1 MKNIQV
7 NLIFLARLFVSL
19 QYKVGAVGI
28 KARLKNQEDDMAKQ
42 EVTYDSII
50 KEINS
55 RQFAPVYY
63 LMGEESYYIDR
74 LSDYIAENVLTEE
87 ERGFNQMVIYGQDTD
102 IGSIIAAAKRYPMMA
117 EHQVIIVKE
126 AQTLRNMDELVY
138 YLQKPQPTTVLVF
151 CHKYGTLDRRKKVAT
166 EIDKVGRLYE
176 SKKVK
181 DGLLPSFIVNYV
193 REKGTAIDTKAANMM
208 VESIGADLSRL
219 ASELDKL
226 IIAKP
231 KNEDPITP
239 QLVEDCIGI
248 SKDYNV
254 FELKNALMVKDVL
267 KANTIAKYMEDNKKT
282 FAMPM
287 VLAMLFNFYSNL
299 MMAYYAPDKSDNG
312 IAAYLDLKSPWQAKE
327 YQTAMRYYNAW
338 KVMYII
344 SDIRKY
350 DALSK
355 GYGANAT
362 DKGLLRELIYHI
374 LK

>member
-1 MKNIQV
+1 
-7 NLIFLARLFVSL
+7 
-19 QYKVGAVGI
+19 
-28 KARLKNQEDDMAKQ
+28 MAKQ

-63 LMGEESYYIDR
+63 LMGEEPYYIDR
-74 LSDYIAENVLTEE
+74 LSDYIAENVLTED

-102 IGSIIAAAKRYPMMA
+102 MATVVASAKRYPMMA
-117 EHQVIIVKE
+117 DYQVIIVKE
-126 AQTLRNMDELVY
+126 AQALIAKESQAHRNLDELVY

-151 CHKYGTLDRRKKVAT
+151 CHKHGTLDRRKKVAV
-166 EIDKVGRLYE
+166 EIEKCGRLFD
-176 SKKVK
+176 SKKLK
-181 DGLLPSFIVNYV
+181 DGMLPSFINNYV
-193 REKGTAIDTKAANMM
+193 RSKGTSIDVKAAGMM
-208 VESIGADLSRL
+208 VESIGADLNRL

-226 IIAKP
+226 ILAKP
-231 KNEDPITP
+231 KTDEPITP
-239 QLVEDCIGI
+239 ELVEECVGI

-254 FELKNALMVKDVL
+254 FELKNALMVKDVV

-287 VLAMLFNFYSNL
+287 VLAMLFNFYANL

-327 YQTAMRYYNAW
+327 YQTAMHYYTAR

-374 LK
+374 LH

>member
-1 MKNIQV
+1 
-7 NLIFLARLFVSL
+7 
-19 QYKVGAVGI
+19 
-28 KARLKNQEDDMAKQ
+28 MAKQ

-50 KEINS
+50 RDINS
-55 RQFAPVYY
+55 RQFAPIYY

-74 LSDYIAENVLTEE
+74 LSDYIAANVLTEE
-87 ERGFNQMVIYGQDTD
+87 ERGFNQMVVYGQDTD
-102 IGSIIAAAKRYPMMA
+102 IGNIIAMAKRYPMMS
-117 EHQVIIVKE
+117 EYQVIIVKE
-126 AQTLRNMDELVY
+126 AQTLRDIDELTY
-138 YLQKPQPTTVLVF
+138 YLQKPQPTTILVF

-166 EIDKVGRLYE
+166 EIEKTGCLFE

-181 DGLLPSFIVNYV
+181 DSMLPSFISNYV
-193 REKGTAIDTKAANMM
+193 KSKGTAIDAKATSMM
-208 VESIGADLSRL
+208 IESIGPDLNRL

-226 IIAKP
+226 IITKP
-231 KNEDPITP
+231 NDEPITP
-239 QLVEDCIGI
+239 ELVEASVGI

-254 FELKNALMVKDVL
+254 FELKNALMVKDEV

-287 VLAMLFNFYSNL
+287 VLASLFNFYANL
-299 MMAYYAPDKSDNG
+299 MMAYYAPDKSEGG
-312 IAAYLDLKSPWQAKE
+312 IANYLDLRTAWQARE
-327 YQTAMRYYNAW
+327 YQTAMSYYTAW

-350 DALSK
+350 DAMSK

-374 LK
+374 LH

>member
-19 QYKVGAVGI
+19 QYKVGAVDI

>member
-1 MKNIQV
+1 
-7 NLIFLARLFVSL
+7 
-19 QYKVGAVGI
+19 
-28 KARLKNQEDDMAKQ
+28 MAKQQ

-74 LSDYIAENVLTEE
+74 LSDYIAEHVLTEE
-87 ERGFNQMVIYGQDTD
+87 ERGFNQMIIYGQDTD
-102 IGSIIAAAKRYPMMA
+102 IGSIVSAAKRYPMMA

-138 YLQKPQPTTVLVF
+138 YLQKPQPSTVLVF
-151 CHKYGTLDRRKKVAT
+151 CHKHGTLDRRKKVAA
-166 EIDKVGRLYE
+166 EIVKMGRLFE
-176 SKKVK
+176 SKKLK
-181 DGLLPSFIVNYV
+181 EGALPTFISNYV
-193 REKGTAIDTKAANMM
+193 RAKGTAIDVKAANMM
-208 VESIGADLSRL
+208 AESIGSDLNRM

-231 KNEDPITP
+231 KNDEPITP
-239 QLVEDCIGI
+239 ELVEDYVGI
-248 SKDYNV
+248 SKDYNA
-254 FELKNALMVKDVL
+254 FELKNALAAKNVVK
-267 KANTIAKYMEDNKKT
+267 AFTIAKYMEANKKQ

-287 VLAMLFNFYSNL
+287 VLSMLFNFYSNL

-312 IAAYLDLKSPWQAKE
+312 IAAYLDLNAPWQAKE
-327 YQTAMRYYNAW
+327 YQTAMRNYTAW

-350 DALSK
+350 DAMSK

-362 DKGLLRELIYHI
+362 DKGLLCELIYHI
-374 LK
+374 LH

>member
-1 MKNIQV
+1 
-7 NLIFLARLFVSL
+7 
-19 QYKVGAVGI
+19 
-28 KARLKNQEDDMAKQ
+28 MAKQ
-42 EVTYDSII
+42 EITYDSII

-63 LMGEESYYIDR
+63 LMGEEPYYIDR

-87 ERGFNQMVIYGQDTD
+87 ERGFNQMVMYGQDTD
-102 IGSIIAAAKRYPMMA
+102 LGSIIASAKRYPMMA
-117 EHQVIIVKE
+117 DYQVIIVKE
-126 AQTLRNMDELVY
+126 AQALRNIDELVY
-138 YLQKPQPTTVLVF
+138 YLKKPQPTTVLVF
-151 CHKYGTLDRRKKVAT
+151 CHKHGTLDRRKKTAV
-166 EIDKVGRLYE
+166 EIEKVGRLFE
-176 SKKVK
+176 SKKLK
-181 DGLLPSFIVNYV
+181 DSMLPTFITNYV
-193 REKGTAIDTKAANMM
+193 RTKGTAIDVKAANMM

-226 IIAKP
+226 IIAKL

-239 QLVEDCIGI
+239 ELVEECVGI

-254 FELKNALMVKDVL
+254 FELKNALIVKDVV
-267 KANTIAKYMEDNKKT
+267 KANTIAKYMEDNKKN

-287 VLAMLFNFYSNL
+287 VLAMLYNFYANL
-299 MMAYYAPDKSDNG
+299 MMAYYAPEKSDTG
-312 IAAYLDLKSPWQAKE
+312 IAAYLDLRSPWQAKE
-327 YQTAMRYYNAW
+327 YQMAMPFYTAR

-374 LK
+374 LH

>member
-1 MKNIQV
+1 
-7 NLIFLARLFVSL
+7 
-19 QYKVGAVGI
+19 
-28 KARLKNQEDDMAKQ
+28 MAKQ
-42 EVTYDSII
+42 EVTYDSIV
-50 KEINS
+50 KEVNA
-55 RQFAPVYY
+55 RQFAPIYY
-63 LMGEESYYIDR
+63 LMGEEPYYIDR
-74 LSDYIAENVLTEE
+74 LSDYIAANVLTEE

-102 IGSIIAAAKRYPMMA
+102 MGSIVAAAKRYPMMA

-126 AQTLRNMDELVY
+126 AQTLKGMDELVY
-138 YLQKPQPTTVLVF
+138 YLQRPQPTTVLVF
-151 CHKYGTLDRRKKVAT
+151 CHKHGTLDRRKKVAA
-166 EIDKVGRLYE
+166 EIEKVGRLFE

-181 DGLLPSFIVNYV
+181 DSALPLFITNYV
-193 REKGTAIDTKAANMM
+193 RAQGTAIDMKAAGMM
-208 VESIGADLSRL
+208 VESIGADLNRL

-231 KNEDPITP
+231 KNDEPITP
-239 QLVEDCIGI
+239 ELVEECVGI

-254 FELKNALMVKDVL
+254 FELKNALIVKDVL
-267 KANTIAKYMEDNKKT
+267 KANTIAKYMEDNKKQ

-287 VLAMLFNFYSNL
+287 VLSALFSFYSNL

-312 IAAYLDLKSPWQAKE
+312 IAAYLDLKAPWQAKE

-350 DALSK
+350 DALAK

-374 LK
+374 LH

>member
-1 MKNIQV
+1 
-7 NLIFLARLFVSL
+7 
-19 QYKVGAVGI
+19 
-28 KARLKNQEDDMAKQ
+28 MAKQ

-55 RQFAPVYY
+55 RQFAPIYY
-63 LMGEESYYIDR
+63 LMGEEPYYIDR

-87 ERGFNQMVIYGQDTD
+87 ERGFNQMVVYGQDTD
-102 IGSIIAAAKRYPMMA
+102 IGNIVAAAKRYPMMA
-117 EHQVIIVKE
+117 EYQVIIVKE
-126 AQTLRNMDELVY
+126 AQALRNMDDLVY
-138 YLQKPQPTTVLVF
+138 YLQKPQSSTVLVF

-166 EIDKVGRLYE
+166 EIEKVGRIFE
-176 SKKVK
+176 SKKLK
-181 DGLLPSFIVNYV
+181 DGMLPSFITNYV
-193 REKGTAIDTKAANMM
+193 RAKGTAIDTKAANMM

-231 KNEDPITP
+231 KDSGPITP
-239 QLVEDCIGI
+239 QLVEDCVGI

-282 FAMPM
+282 FALPM
-287 VLAMLFNFYSNL
+287 VLSMLYNFYANL
-299 MMAYYAPDKSDNG
+299 MMAYYAPEKSETG
-312 IAAYLDLKSPWQAKE
+312 IAAYLDLRNSWQAKE
-327 YQTAMRYYNAW
+327 YQMAMPYYTAR
-338 KVMYII
+338 KVMNII
-344 SDIRKY
+344 SEIRKY
-350 DALSK
+350 DALAK

-374 LK
+374 LH

>member
-1 MKNIQV
+1 
-7 NLIFLARLFVSL
+7 
-19 QYKVGAVGI
+19 
-28 KARLKNQEDDMAKQ
+28 MAKQQ

-55 RQFAPVYY
+55 RQFASVYY

-74 LSDYIAENVLTEE
+74 LSEYIAEHVLTEE

-102 IGSIIAAAKRYPMMA
+102 IGSIVAAAKRYPMMA

-126 AQTLRNMDELVY
+126 AQTLRNMDELIY

-151 CHKYGTLDRRKKVAT
+151 CHKHGTLDRRKKVAAAI
-166 EIDKVGRLYE
+166 EKSGRIFE
-176 SKKVK
+176 SKKLK
-181 DGLLPSFIVNYV
+181 ESALPLFISNYV
-193 REKGTAIDTKAANMM
+193 RTKGTAIDVKATGMM
-208 VESIGADLSRL
+208 VESIGTDLNRL

-231 KNEDPITP
+231 KNDAPITP
-239 QLVEDCIGI
+239 ELVEEYVGI
-248 SKDYNV
+248 SKDYNT
-254 FELKNALMVKDVL
+254 FELKNALVVKDAV
-267 KANTIAKYMEDNKKT
+267 KAYTIAKYMEANKKQ

-287 VLAMLFNFYSNL
+287 VLSMLFGFFSNL

-312 IAAYLDLKSPWQAKE
+312 IAAYLDLRNPWQAKE
-327 YQTAMRYYNAW
+327 YQMAMRNYTAW

-350 DALSK
+350 DALAK

-362 DKGLLRELIYHI
+362 EKGLLCELIYHI
-374 LK
+374 LH

>member
-1 MKNIQV
+1 MSHQ
-7 NLIFLARLFVSL
+7 
-19 QYKVGAVGI
+19 
-28 KARLKNQEDDMAKQ
+28 
-42 EVTYDSII
+42 SII
-50 KEINS
+50 
-55 RQFAPVYY
+55 
-63 LMGEESYYIDR
+63 
-74 LSDYIAENVLTEE
+74 
-87 ERGFNQMVIYGQDTD
+87 
-102 IGSIIAAAKRYPMMA
+102 
-117 EHQVIIVKE
+117 QVIIVKE
-126 AQTLRNMDELVY
+126 AQTLRNIEELAY

-151 CHKYGTLDRRKKVAT
+151 CHKYGTIDRRKKVAV
-166 EIDKVGRLYE
+166 EVEKVGRLFE
-176 SKKVK
+176 SKKLK
-181 DGLLPSFIVNYV
+181 DTMLPGFISNYV
-193 REKGTAIDTKAANMM
+193 RSKGTAIDVKAAGMM
-208 VESIGADLSRL
+208 VESIGGDLNRL

-231 KNEDPITP
+231 QADQPITP
-239 QLVEDCIGI
+239 ELVEECVGI

-254 FELKNALMVKDVL
+254 FELKNALMVKDVV

-287 VLAMLFNFYSNL
+287 VLTMLFNFYANL

-312 IAAYLDLKSPWQAKE
+312 IAAYLDLRNTWQARE
-327 YQTAMRYYNAW
+327 YQTAMRYYTAR

-374 LK
+374 LH

>member
-1 MKNIQV
+1 
-7 NLIFLARLFVSL
+7 
-19 QYKVGAVGI
+19 
-28 KARLKNQEDDMAKQ
+28 MAKQ

-63 LMGEESYYIDR
+63 LMGEEPYYIDR
-74 LSDYIAENVLTEE
+74 ISDYIAENVLTEE

-102 IGSIIAAAKRYPMMA
+102 IGNIVASAKRYPMMS
-117 EHQVIIVKE
+117 EYQVIIVKE
-126 AQTLRNMDELVY
+126 AQALRNIDELTY

-166 EIDKVGRLYE
+166 ELEKVGRVFE
-176 SKKVK
+176 SKKLK
-181 DGLLPSFIVNYV
+181 ETMLPSFITNYV
-193 REKGTAIDTKAANMM
+193 RAKGTAIDMKAANMM
-208 VESIGADLSRL
+208 TECVGADLNRL

-231 KNEDPITP
+231 KNDEPITP
-239 QLVEDCIGI
+239 ELVEECVGI

-254 FELKNALMVKDVL
+254 FELKNALMVKDVV
-267 KANTIAKYMEDNKKT
+267 KANTIAKYMESNKKT
-282 FAMPM
+282 FPMQM
-287 VLAMLFNFYSNL
+287 VLPMLFNFYANL
-299 MMAYYAPDKSDNG
+299 MMAYYAPDKSENG
-312 IAAYLDLKSPWQAKE
+312 IAAYLDLRNSWQARE
-327 YQTAMRYYNAW
+327 YQTAMPHSTAW

-350 DALSK
+350 DAMSK

-374 LK
+374 LH

>member
-1 MKNIQV
+1 
-7 NLIFLARLFVSL
+7 
-19 QYKVGAVGI
+19 
-28 KARLKNQEDDMAKQ
+28 MAKQ
-42 EVTYDSII
+42 EVTYDSIV
-50 KEINS
+50 KEVNA
-55 RQFAPVYY
+55 RQFAPIYY
-63 LMGEESYYIDR
+63 LMGEEPYYIDR
-74 LSDYIAENVLTEE
+74 LSDYIAANVLTEE

-102 IGSIIAAAKRYPMMA
+102 MGSIVAAAKRYPMMA

-126 AQTLRNMDELVY
+126 AQMLKGMDELVY
-138 YLQKPQPTTVLVF
+138 YLQRPQPTTVLVF
-151 CHKYGTLDRRKKVAT
+151 CHKHGTLDRRKKVAA
-166 EIDKVGRLYE
+166 EIEKVGRLFE

-181 DGLLPSFIVNYV
+181 DSALPLFITNYV
-193 REKGTAIDTKAANMM
+193 RAQGTAIDMKAAGMM
-208 VESIGADLSRL
+208 VESIGADLNRL

-231 KNEDPITP
+231 KNDEPITP
-239 QLVEDCIGI
+239 ELVEECVGI

-254 FELKNALMVKDVL
+254 FELKNALIVKDVL
-267 KANTIAKYMEDNKKT
+267 KANTIAKYMEDNKKQ

-287 VLAMLFNFYSNL
+287 ILSALFSFYSNL

-312 IAAYLDLKSPWQAKE
+312 IAAYLDLKAPWQAKE

-350 DALSK
+350 DALAK

-374 LK
+374 LH

>member
-1 MKNIQV
+1 
-7 NLIFLARLFVSL
+7 
-19 QYKVGAVGI
+19 
-28 KARLKNQEDDMAKQ
+28 MAKQ
-42 EVTYDSII
+42 EVTYESII

-63 LMGEESYYIDR
+63 LMGDEPYYIDR
-74 LSDYIAENVLTEE
+74 LADYIAENVLTEE

-102 IGSIIAAAKRYPMMA
+102 MGSIVAAAKRYPMMA

-126 AQTLRNMDELVY
+126 AQTLRSMDELVF
-138 YLQKPQPTTVLVF
+138 YLQKPQQTTVLVF
-151 CHKYGTLDRRKKVAT
+151 CHKYGTLDRRKKVAA
-166 EIDKVGRLYE
+166 EIEKVGRIFE
-176 SKKVK
+176 SKKFK
-181 DGLLPSFIVNYV
+181 EGMLPTFINDYV
-193 REKGTAIDTKAANMM
+193 RAKGAAIDVKAANMM
-208 VESIGADLSRL
+208 VESIGADLGRL

-231 KNEDPITP
+231 QNDEPITP
-239 QLVEDCIGI
+239 QLVEDYVGI

-254 FELKNALMVKDVL
+254 FELKNALIVKDVV
-267 KANTIAKYMEDNKKT
+267 KANAIAKYMEDNKKS

-299 MMAYYAPDKSDNG
+299 MMAYYAPEKSDNG
-312 IAAYLDLKSPWQAKE
+312 IAAYLDLRNPWQAKE
-327 YQTAMRYYNAW
+327 YQTAMRNYTAW

-350 DALSK
+350 DALAK

-374 LK
+374 LH

>member
-1 MKNIQV
+1 
-7 NLIFLARLFVSL
+7 
-19 QYKVGAVGI
+19 
-28 KARLKNQEDDMAKQ
+28 MAKQ
-42 EVTYDSII
+42 EVTYDSIV
-50 KEINS
+50 KEVNA
-55 RQFAPVYY
+55 RQFAPIYY
-63 LMGEESYYIDR
+63 LMGEEPYYIDR
-74 LSDYIAENVLTEE
+74 LSDYIAANVLTEE

-102 IGSIIAAAKRYPMMA
+102 MGSIVAAAKRYPMMA

-126 AQTLRNMDELVY
+126 AQTLKGMDELVY
-138 YLQKPQPTTVLVF
+138 YLQRPQPTTVLVF
-151 CHKYGTLDRRKKVAT
+151 CHKHGTLDRRKKVAA
-166 EIDKVGRLYE
+166 EIEKVGRLFE

-181 DGLLPSFIVNYV
+181 DSALPLFITNYV
-193 REKGTAIDTKAANMM
+193 RAQGTAIDMKAAGMM
-208 VESIGADLSRL
+208 VESIGADLNRL

-231 KNEDPITP
+231 KNDEPITP
-239 QLVEDCIGI
+239 ELVEECVGI

-254 FELKNALMVKDVL
+254 FELKNALIVKDVL
-267 KANTIAKYMEDNKKT
+267 KANTIAKYMEDNKKQ

-287 VLAMLFNFYSNL
+287 VLSALFSFYSNL

-312 IAAYLDLKSPWQAKE
+312 IAAYLDLKASWQAKE

-350 DALSK
+350 DALAK

-374 LK
+374 LH

>member
-1 MKNIQV
+1 
-7 NLIFLARLFVSL
+7 
-19 QYKVGAVGI
+19 
-28 KARLKNQEDDMAKQ
+28 MAKQ

-50 KEINS
+50 REVNA

-63 LMGEESYYIDR
+63 LMGEEPYYIDR

-87 ERGFNQMVIYGQDTD
+87 ERGFNQMVVYGQDTD
-102 IGSIIAAAKRYPMMA
+102 MGSIVATAKRYPMMA
-117 EHQVIIVKE
+117 EYQVIIVRE
-126 AQTLRNMDELVY
+126 AQALRGMDELAY
-138 YLQKPQPTTVLVF
+138 YLQKPQPTTILVF
-151 CHKYGTLDRRKKVAT
+151 CHKHGTLDRRKKVAA
-166 EIDKVGRLYE
+166 EIEKTGRIFE
-176 SKKVK
+176 SKKLK
-181 DGLLPSFIVNYV
+181 DSMLPSFINNYV
-193 REKGTAIDTKAANMM
+193 RAKGAAIDVKAAGMM
-208 VESIGADLSRL
+208 IESIGADLGRL

-231 KNEDPITP
+231 GNDEPITP
-239 QLVEDCIGI
+239 ELVEKSVGI

-254 FELKNALMVKDVL
+254 FELKNALMVKDVV
-267 KANTIAKYMEDNKKT
+267 KAITIAKYMEDNKKT

-312 IAAYLDLKSPWQAKE
+312 IAAYLDLRNPWQAKE
-327 YQTAMRYYNAW
+327 YQTAMRHYNAW

-350 DALSK
+350 DALAK

-374 LK
+374 LH

>member
-1 MKNIQV
+1 
-7 NLIFLARLFVSL
+7 
-19 QYKVGAVGI
+19 
-28 KARLKNQEDDMAKQ
+28 MAKQ

-50 KEINS
+50 KEVNS

-63 LMGEESYYIDR
+63 LMGEEPYYIDR
-74 LSDYIAENVLTEE
+74 LADYIAEHVLTEE

-102 IGSIIAAAKRYPMMA
+102 MASVVAAAKRYPMMA
-117 EHQVIIVKE
+117 DHQVIIVKE
-126 AQTLRNMDELVY
+126 AQTLVAKEAQAHRTLDELVY

-151 CHKYGTLDRRKKVAT
+151 CHKYGTLDRRKKVTA
-166 EIDKVGRLYE
+166 EIEKTGRLFE
-176 SKKVK
+176 SKKLK
-181 DGLLPSFIVNYV
+181 EGALPTFISNYV
-193 REKGTAIDTKAANMM
+193 RSKGTAIDAKAAGMM
-208 VESIGADLSRL
+208 ADSIGADLNRL

-226 IIAKP
+226 VIAKP
-231 KNEDPITP
+231 KGDDPITP
-239 QLVEDCIGI
+239 ELVEECVGI

-254 FELKNALMVKDVL
+254 FELKNALIVKDVV
-267 KANTIAKYMEDNKKT
+267 KANTIAKYMEDNKKQ

-287 VLAMLFNFYSNL
+287 ILATLFGFYSNL

-312 IAAYLDLKSPWQAKE
+312 IAAYLDLRNPWQAKE
-327 YQTAMRYYNAW
+327 YQTAMRYYTAW

-374 LK
+374 LH

>member
-1 MKNIQV
+1 
-7 NLIFLARLFVSL
+7 
-19 QYKVGAVGI
+19 
-28 KARLKNQEDDMAKQ
+28 MAKQ

-50 KEINS
+50 KEVNS

-63 LMGEESYYIDR
+63 LMGEEPYYIDR
-74 LSDYIAENVLTEE
+74 LSDYIAGNVLTEE
-87 ERGFNQMVIYGQDTD
+87 ERGFNQMVVYGQDTD
-102 IGSIIAAAKRYPMMA
+102 IGSIIAMAKRYPMMA
-117 EHQVIIVKE
+117 DFQVIIVKE
-126 AQTLRNMDELVY
+126 AQTLRNMDELTY

-151 CHKYGTLDRRKKVAT
+151 CHKYGTLDRRKKVAV
-166 EIDKVGRLYE
+166 EIEKSGRLFE

-181 DGLLPSFIVNYV
+181 EGMLPSFISNYV
-193 REKGTAIDTKAANMM
+193 KSKGTAIDLKAISMM
-208 VESIGADLSRL
+208 VESIGPDLNRL

-231 KNEDPITP
+231 NDVPITP
-239 QLVEDCIGI
+239 ELVEESVGI

-254 FELKNALMVKDVL
+254 FELKNALIVKDVV

-287 VLAMLFNFYSNL
+287 VLSALFNFYANL
-299 MMAYYAPDKSDNG
+299 MMAYYAPDKSENG
-312 IAAYLDLKSPWQAKE
+312 IAAYLDLRNSWQARE
-327 YQTAMRYYNAW
+327 YQTAMPHYTAW

-350 DALSK
+350 DAMSK

-362 DKGLLRELIYHI
+362 DKCLLRELIYHI
-374 LK
+374 LH

>member
-1 MKNIQV
+1 
-7 NLIFLARLFVSL
+7 
-19 QYKVGAVGI
+19 
-28 KARLKNQEDDMAKQ
+28 MAKQ
-42 EVTYDSII
+42 EVTYDSIV
-50 KEINS
+50 KEVNA
-55 RQFAPVYY
+55 RQFAPIYY
-63 LMGEESYYIDR
+63 LMGEEPYYIDR
-74 LSDYIAENVLTEE
+74 LSDYIAANVLTEE

-102 IGSIIAAAKRYPMMA
+102 MGSIVAAAKRYPMMA

-126 AQTLRNMDELVY
+126 AQTLKGMDELVY
-138 YLQKPQPTTVLVF
+138 YLQRPQPTTVLVF
-151 CHKYGTLDRRKKVAT
+151 CHKHGTLDRRKKVAA
-166 EIDKVGRLYE
+166 EIEKVGRLFE

-181 DGLLPSFIVNYV
+181 DSALPLFITNYV
-193 REKGTAIDTKAANMM
+193 RAQGTAIDMKAAGMM
-208 VESIGADLSRL
+208 VESIGADLNRL

-231 KNEDPITP
+231 KNDEPITP
-239 QLVEDCIGI
+239 ELVEECVGI

-254 FELKNALMVKDVL
+254 FELKNALIVKDVL
-267 KANTIAKYMEDNKKT
+267 KANTIAKYMEDNKKQ

-287 VLAMLFNFYSNL
+287 ILSALFSFYSNL

-312 IAAYLDLKSPWQAKE
+312 IAAYLDLKAPWQAKE

-350 DALSK
+350 DALAK

-362 DKGLLRELIYHI
+362 DKGLLRELMYHI
-374 LK
+374 LH

>member
-1 MKNIQV
+1 
-7 NLIFLARLFVSL
+7 
-19 QYKVGAVGI
+19 
-28 KARLKNQEDDMAKQ
+28 
-42 EVTYDSII
+42 
-50 KEINS
+50 
-55 RQFAPVYY
+55 
-63 LMGEESYYIDR
+63 
-74 LSDYIAENVLTEE
+74 
-87 ERGFNQMVIYGQDTD
+87 
-102 IGSIIAAAKRYPMMA
+102 
-117 EHQVIIVKE
+117 
-126 AQTLRNMDELVY
+126 
-138 YLQKPQPTTVLVF
+138 
-151 CHKYGTLDRRKKVAT
+151 
-166 EIDKVGRLYE
+166 
-176 SKKVK
+176 
-181 DGLLPSFIVNYV
+181 V
-193 REKGTAIDTKAANMM
+193 RAKGTAIDAKAAGMM

-231 KNEDPITP
+231 QNDEPITP
-239 QLVEDCIGI
+239 ELVEECVGI

-254 FELKNALMVKDVL
+254 FELKNALMVKDVV
-267 KANTIAKYMEDNKKT
+267 KANTIAKYMEDNKKI

-287 VLAMLFNFYSNL
+287 VLSMLFNFYSNL

-312 IAAYLDLKSPWQAKE
+312 IAAYLDLRNPWQAKE

-374 LK
+374 LH

>member
-1 MKNIQV
+1 
-7 NLIFLARLFVSL
+7 
-19 QYKVGAVGI
+19 
-28 KARLKNQEDDMAKQ
+28 MAKQ

-50 KEINS
+50 KEVNA
-55 RQFAPVYY
+55 RQFAPIYY
-63 LMGEESYYIDR
+63 LMGEEPYYIDR
-74 LSDYIAENVLTEE
+74 LSDYIAANVLTEE

-102 IGSIIAAAKRYPMMA
+102 MGSIVAAAKRYPMMA

-126 AQTLRNMDELVY
+126 AQTLKGMDELVY
-138 YLQKPQPTTVLVF
+138 YLQRPQPTTVLVF
-151 CHKYGTLDRRKKVAT
+151 CHKHGTLDRRKKVAA
-166 EIDKVGRLYE
+166 EIEKVGRLFE

-181 DGLLPSFIVNYV
+181 DSALPLFITNYV
-193 REKGTAIDTKAANMM
+193 RAQGTAIDMKAAGMM
-208 VESIGADLSRL
+208 VESIGADLNRL

-231 KNEDPITP
+231 KNDEPITP
-239 QLVEDCIGI
+239 ELVEECVGI

-254 FELKNALMVKDVL
+254 FELKNALIVKDVL
-267 KANTIAKYMEDNKKT
+267 KANTIAKYMEDNKKQ

-287 VLAMLFNFYSNL
+287 ILSALFSFYSNL

-312 IAAYLDLKSPWQAKE
+312 IAAYLDLKAPWQAKE

-350 DALSK
+350 DALAK

-374 LK
+374 LH

>member
-1 MKNIQV
+1 
-7 NLIFLARLFVSL
+7 
-19 QYKVGAVGI
+19 
-28 KARLKNQEDDMAKQ
+28 MAKQ

-50 KEINS
+50 KEVNS

-74 LSDYIAENVLTEE
+74 LSDYIAEHVLTEE

-102 IGSIIAAAKRYPMMA
+102 MGSIVSAAKRYPMMA

-126 AQTLRNMDELVY
+126 AQTLKGMDELVY

-151 CHKYGTLDRRKKVAT
+151 CHKYGTLDRRKKVTA
-166 EIDKVGRLYE
+166 EIEKVGRLFE
-176 SKKVK
+176 SKKLK
-181 DGLLPSFIVNYV
+181 EGMLPSFITNYV
-193 REKGTAIDTKAANMM
+193 RAKGAAIDNKATSMIADH
-208 VESIGADLSRL
+208 IGADLNRL

-231 KNEDPITP
+231 KNDEPIMP
-239 QLVEDCIGI
+239 ELVEECVGI
-248 SKDYNV
+248 SKEYNA
-254 FELKNALMVKDVL
+254 FELKNALMVKDVV

-287 VLAMLFNFYSNL
+287 VTAMLFNFYANL
-299 MMAYYAPDKSDNG
+299 MMAYYATDKSDNG
-312 IAAYLDLKSPWQAKE
+312 IAAYLDLRSPWQAKE
-327 YQTAMRYYNAW
+327 YQTAMRYYTAW

-350 DALSK
+350 DALAK

-374 LK
+374 LH

>member
-1 MKNIQV
+1 
-7 NLIFLARLFVSL
+7 
-19 QYKVGAVGI
+19 
-28 KARLKNQEDDMAKQ
+28 MAKQ

-50 KEINS
+50 KEVNA

-63 LMGEESYYIDR
+63 LMGDEPYYIDR

-102 IGSIIAAAKRYPMMA
+102 IGSIVAAAKRYPMMA

-151 CHKYGTLDRRKKVAT
+151 CHKYGTLDRRKKVAA
-166 EIDKVGRLYE
+166 EIEKSGRLFE
-176 SKKVK
+176 SKKLK
-181 DGLLPSFIVNYV
+181 DAMLPTFISNYV
-193 REKGTAIDTKAANMM
+193 RSKGSAIDMKAANMM

-231 KNEDPITP
+231 RGDEPITP
-239 QLVEDCIGI
+239 ELVEECVGI

-254 FELKNALMVKDVL
+254 FELKNALMVKDVV
-267 KANTIAKYMEDNKKT
+267 KANTIAKYMEDNKKA

-312 IAAYLDLKSPWQAKE
+312 IAAYLDLRSPWQAKE
-327 YQTAMRYYNAW
+327 YQTAMRYYTAW

-374 LK
+374 LH